1 MGRPCKGLEL
11 SHRELRDLDELS
23 TEARSLGVCDVV
35 LRIRGLIMVS
45 RHHTYREVAATIWL
59 TVAKRC

>member
-23 TEARSLGVCDVV
+23 TEARSFGAYDVV
-35 LRIRGLIMVS
+35 LRIRGLIIS
-45 RHHTYREVAATIWL
+45 RSRNDE
-59 TVAKRC
+59 